1 MFVALAGAIIMW
13 NVVVFALYGIDKRK
27 AVKEEW
33 RISER
38 TLLLIAFFF
47 GGIGAILGGNLFHHK
62 TKKWYFQVVWVLGI
76 FMIFIG
82 IYLLY
87 WLYLKDWSTLLP

>member
-1 MFVALAGAIIMW
+1 MFVALAGTIIMW

-62 TKKWYFQVVWVLGI
+62 TKK
-76 FMIFIG
+76 
-82 IYLLY
+82 
-87 WLYLKDWSTLLP
+87 

>member
-1 MFVALAGAIIMW
+1 MFVALAGTIIMW

-27 AVKEEW
+27 AVKGEW

-62 TKKWYFQVVWVLGI
+62 IKKWYFQVVWVLGI

-87 WLYLKDWSTLLP
+87 